1 MSNLTVL
8 AAILVMSNL
17 MSNGAQAAISPAKLD
32 CTSTDGMRVSGDVP
46 GDHGEFDLT
55 VAYQGKAAR
64 LYSLI
69 NPDSGLT
76 QENASLAVAQ
86 DLVEGV
92 WTLVAKANEPGR
104 FGYLQIYALPR
115 TVVYQSS
122 DAGYDASFTAR
133 VYFTLPEISTTSFG
147 MNVKCSLSYRNP

>member
-1 MSNLTVL
+1 MSTSTALAVILLFNNLL
-8 AAILVMSNL
+8 SG
-17 MSNGAQAAISPAKLD
+17 GAQAAISPAKLD
-32 CTSTDGMRVSGDVP
+32 CASTDGLSVRGDVP

-55 VAYQGKAAR
+55 VAYQEKTAR

-76 QENASLAVAQ
+76 EENASLAVAQ
-86 DLVEGV
+86 DLAEGV

-104 FGYLQIYALPR
+104 HGYFQIYALPR

-122 DAGYDASFTAR
+122 DEGYDASFTAT

-147 MNVKCSLSYRNP
+147 MNVKCALSYRDQ